1 MRTSGSHTRRYVEDI
16 KFPAQFGQQHD
27 YALCSDVRRMLTDL
41 FLPQS
46 KVITASW
53 DGLIKLWVRCSLGT
67 FLVNSHLM
75 FAYLSFHFQLCF
87 FTPTGLS
94 LLHLER
100 CTLQLGLR
108 CQLYDDIKRAHL
120 LRPPLSSIVSAL
132 EFSDK
137 QPTCS
142 ALSQRLRFFLFDFT
156 PCPAL
161 KPEATFVSLC

>member
-1 MRTSGSHTRRYVEDI
+1 MGTLFFRHLPI
-16 KFPAQFGQQHD
+16 KQS
-27 YALCSDVRRMLTDL
+27 SDVCPL
-41 FLPQS
+41 
-46 KVITASW
+46 A
-53 DGLIKLWVRCSLGT
+53 
-67 FLVNSHLM
+67 
-75 FAYLSFHFQLCF
+75 FHFQSCF

-94 LLHLER
+94 LLRLGR

-161 KPEATFVSLC
+161 KPEATSSYHYVEYVAIPGLCLSYQALLTLRWSVRCGKNVHPSNFIRARASRVRSLV